1 MTPQTSRL
9 AYGAIIAAAVLWG
22 GSIVAQKLALSGFSA
37 VEASVLR
44 DIGGLAILLTTW
56 WWQEGTLAKLT
67 KADVRMLG
75 LLGLGVLGNHLLIL
89 MGLKYVSGAV
99 GGVIIGSSPVVTAL
113 LSAVLIHDVPLRAVW
128 AGGLLSF
135 AGVGL
140 VSVAGFQAAG
150 DQPLLGSLLVFLGV
164 VSWAL
169 YSIGSRQL
177 MERHSAL
184 TVNWTTLL
192 VATVLQIPLLWTD
205 RKMLDAGLGSVT
217 PADWMALGYLV
228 LFATAIA
235 QQAWLYGVKGI
246 GPSRASVLGNLTPVA
261 AVVLSAVLLKEPVGT
276 SEILGIALILGGG
289 VVVTAAAT
297 IAGIASTKATPTTS
311 SPPSP
316 SSPPRSRSSRS
327 LPPEAGGRIDA
338 CSCVVMTA
346 PARSQDVCPPA
357 EATARSPSW
366 WPRRLRARARA
377 GGRPGPSRTAWGRRS
392 RA

>member
-1 MTPQTSRL
+1 MTLQASRL

-44 DIGGLAILLTTW
+44 DVGGLAILLSTW

-67 KADVRMLG
+67 MADVRMLG

-113 LSAVLIHDVPLRAVW
+113 LSAMMIQDVPLRAVW
-128 AGGLLSF
+128 LGGLLSF

-169 YSIGSRQL
+169 YSIGSREL

-184 TVNWTTLL
+184 TVNWATLL

-246 GPSRASVLGNLTPVA
+246 GPSRASVFGNLTPVA
-261 AVVLSAVLLKEPVGT
+261 AIVLSAVLLNESVGI
-276 SEILGIALILGGG
+276 SEVLGIALILAG
-289 VVVTAAAT
+289 VWVVDRQT
-297 IAGIASTKATPTTS
+297 SRLTT
-311 SPPSP
+311 
-316 SSPPRSRSSRS
+316 
-327 LPPEAGGRIDA
+327 
-338 CSCVVMTA
+338 
-346 PARSQDVCPPA
+346 
-357 EATARSPSW
+357 
-366 WPRRLRARARA
+366 
-377 GGRPGPSRTAWGRRS
+377 
-392 RA
+392 

>member
-1 MTPQTSRL
+1 MTSQTSRL
-9 AYGAIIAAAVLWG
+9 SYGAIIAAAVLWG

-56 WWQEGTLAKLT
+56 WWQEGTIAKLT

-113 LSAVLIHDVPLRAVW
+113 LSAMLIHDVPLRAVW
-128 AGGLLSF
+128 AGSLLSF

-164 VSWAL
+164 ASWAL
-169 YSIGSRQL
+169 YSIGSRTI

-184 TVNWTTLL
+184 TVNWTSLL
-192 VATVLQIPLLWTD
+192 VATILQIPLLWTD

-217 PADWMALGYLV
+217 PVDWMALGYLV

-235 QQAWLYGVKGI
+235 QQAWLFGVKGI
-246 GPSRASVLGNLTPVA
+246 GPSRAAVLGNLTPVA
-261 AVVLSAVLLKEPVGT
+261 AVVLSAVLLREPVGI
-276 SEILGIALILGGG
+276 SEILGIVLILAG
-289 VVVTAAAT
+289 VWVVNRQ
-297 IAGIASTKATPTTS
+297 TS
-311 SPPSP
+311 
-316 SSPPRSRSSRS
+316 
-327 LPPEAGGRIDA
+327 
-338 CSCVVMTA
+338 
-346 PARSQDVCPPA
+346 
-357 EATARSPSW
+357 
-366 WPRRLRARARA
+366 RL
-377 GGRPGPSRTAWGRRS
+377 TN
-392 RA
+392 